1 MEIIS
6 ARKNEPREGNTR
18 GEKELCTSTEMIPT
32 TKTIPAVTTE
42 MIPGILGIA
51 CLSRA
56 PCSFL
61 RRYFQAPATQANG
74 CRKLELVFLR
84 AWQTE
89 AVKEKSVKLQ
99 LKYGSLSRF

>member
-1 MEIIS
+1 MVGIIS
-6 ARKNEPREGNTR
+6 V
-18 GEKELCTSTEMIPT
+18 
-32 TKTIPAVTTE
+32 AVQA
-42 MIPGILGIA
+42 PSPLA

-61 RRYFQAPATQANG
+61 RRYFQAPTTRANG

-84 AWQTE
+84 AWQTK
-89 AVKEKSVKLQ
+89 ADKEKSVKLQ